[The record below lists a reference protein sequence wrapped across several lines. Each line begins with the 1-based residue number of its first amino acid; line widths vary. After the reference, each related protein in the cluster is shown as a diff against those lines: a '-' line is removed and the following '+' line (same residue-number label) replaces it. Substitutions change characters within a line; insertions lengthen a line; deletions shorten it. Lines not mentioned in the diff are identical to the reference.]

1 MKLLHQLTA
10 KAASLLCLSAL
21 TVGAHAADVPESVTL
36 FKNVKIFDG
45 TSDKL
50 KEGLD
55 VLVVKNKIHKIAKDI
70 PTEASFEV
78 DTAGDAVRELPDV
91 IGRGEYNFRVV
102 DEAGKATKKSVK
114 VNVIDG
120 GGKTLMPGLIDS
132 HVHFNLMVQGG
143 PKGLE
148 SATWEEIGV
157 MSAAVSQEWLRNGF
171 TTIRDMGGMYGG
183 LRKAIDRGDI
193 AGPRVYCCGGFI
205 SQTSGHGDFRFDS
218 QATPAEAST
227 VKLGISRLA
236 DGPAEMLKQ
245 TRENFA
251 LGADYI
257 KIMIGGGVSSEK
269 DPLHSLQFTATEI
282 EAAVESCKNWDTY
295 VAAHVYHDA
304 HIKRGLELGVMCFDH
319 AQFISEETC
328 LLLKEKG
335 AFISPNMA
343 GMTPDLLKHPVYG
356 NPAGPQYP
364 KVMEFMEKSK
374 RLGEVLRK
382 VKPKIV
388 FNTDIVFT
396 TGIPMRNHIDFEK
409 HYLAD
414 NIGNFEALKA
424 MTSTGG
430 ELAALTGK
438 NNPYPGKLGVIEEGA
453 LADILIVDGN
463 PLEDITAI
471 GAQPKWLDA
480 EPRGVEVEPIKVI
493 MKDVRFYKNTLTK

>member
-1 MKLLHQLTA
+1 MILTRHLALAAFLLT
-10 KAASLLCLSAL
+10 LLSVPAG
-21 TVGAHAADVPESVTL
+21 VQAADIPETVTL

-45 TSDKL
+45 TTDEL

-70 PTEASFEV
+70 PTGASFEI

-91 IGRGEYNFRVV
+91 VGRGEYNFRIV
-102 DEAGKATKKSVK
+102 DEAGKATKKSVE
-114 VNVIDG
+114 VDVIDG
-120 GGKTLMPGLIDS
+120 GGLTLMPGLIDS

-148 SATWEEIGV
+148 GATWEEIAV
-157 MSAAVSQEWLRNGF
+157 MSASVAQEWLQNGI
-171 TTIRDMGGMYGG
+171 TTVRDMGGMYTG

-193 AGPRVYCCGGFI
+193 PGPRVYCCGGFI

-218 QATPAEAST
+218 QFNAAEANAI
-227 VKLGISRLA
+227 KLGISRLA
-236 DGPAEMLKQ
+236 DGPAEVLKQ
-245 TRENFA
+245 TRENFS

-269 DPLHSLQFTATEI
+269 DPLHSLQFTPSEI

-295 VAAHVYHDA
+295 VAAHVYHDS

-328 LLLKEKG
+328 RLLKEKG
-335 AFISPNMA
+335 AFISPNTA

-364 KVMEFMEKSK
+364 KVVEFMERSK
-374 RLGEVLRK
+374 GLFDVLNK

-396 TGIPMRNHIDFEK
+396 TGTAMRNHIDFEK

-453 LADILIVDGN
+453 FADILIVDGN
-463 PLEDITAI
+463 PLEDIGAI
-471 GAQPKWLDA
+471 GAREKWLDA
-480 EPRGVEVEPIKVI
+480 APRGVEVEPIRLI
-493 MKDVRFYKNTLTK
+493 MKDGKIYKNTLK